1 MTGPLTPQSLS
12 ALLDEEQRRHDAW
25 LQTIRGLVDAS
36 RGLKLTAPSKADDDD
51 DAARIGVLGS
61 LKRRLRARKPKAQ
74 VSKRS
79 VEDALRGR
87 IESALG
93 ETKKASLLVDRFA
106 ALRDGL
112 FADLERLH
120 QHVANTN
127 AFDTA
132 AGAAVIDARVAEQD
146 AALSERER
154 DAARQRRH
162 RFEQQQELAHRA
174 LERLAVLVASARGL
188 LDVTETLSVDVAAFA
203 RAAERQLDGLSAR
216 ARALGV
222 VEDAASVVE
231 ELERS
236 LLTLAGSLDDVT
248 VFATAVHERVTAQT
262 SSTGL
267 AQALDTLVQ
276 GALAR
281 RAANSAREQAAS

>member
-1 MTGPLTPQSLS
+1 VSVALTPQSLS

-36 RGLKLTAPSKADDDD
+36 RGLKLTGAASSDDDD
-51 DAARIGVLGS
+51 GGRIGVLGS
-61 LKRRLRARKPKAQ
+61 LKRRLRARKPKAA
-74 VSKRS
+74 SKRS
-79 VEDALRGR
+79 VEDALRAR
-87 IESALG
+87 IESALA

-112 FADLERLH
+112 FSDLERLH
-120 QHVANTN
+120 QHVADTN
-127 AFDTA
+127 AFEVA
-132 AGAAVIDARVAEQD
+132 AGVGVIAARIAED
-146 AALSERER
+146 TEALAERER

-162 RFEQQQELAHRA
+162 RFEQQQELAQRA
-174 LERLAVLVASARGL
+174 LERLAVLLASARGL

-222 VEDAASVVE
+222 VEDAASVVD

-281 RAANSAREQAAS
+281 RAATAAREQAQA